1 MQPTEDSASAGRGT
15 TIAQPVQESERIA
28 TLDVLRGFA
37 ILGILIPNIFFF
49 AIPLTASLDAS
60 TLPDEGLASTI
71 AWAFMKIF
79 AEFKFVSL
87 FSLLFGVGM
96 IVQMNRAK
104 AKGAAFAGIYLRRLL
119 LLAGIGLFHA
129 LFIWY
134 GDILFAYAVIGFA
147 VFFLR
152 ELPARTLMF
161 SGIASLILS
170 LILAASCL
178 GLAALTSGMETNQR
192 TAQVEDDR
200 EAADTQASSSAVAD
214 DDRWERFIN
223 ALSSATG
230 EPGDPNFA
238 EAERV
243 AYGEGPFAA
252 TMVMRGVTWLF
263 ILVFSALSG
272 FAFRVIGMFLIGAAL
287 MKLGFFSDQFASTH
301 RKLLL
306 IALPLGLL
314 LEFTAF
320 GLAAATGFQNALVVT
335 AGEILHQ
342 FASIFVC
349 FGYLGAIAVI
359 VRAGVL
365 GWLQTG
371 LAAVGRTALSNYLAQ
386 SIIATSIMYWWGL
399 GLFDQFSRAE
409 LLGLAAIIFT
419 VQMIV
424 SVLWLKV
431 FRFGPVEWLWR
442 SMTYFRPQPF
452 LRSA

>member
-1 MQPTEDSASAGRGT
+1 MPPTEEPATAGRGT
-15 TIAQPVQESERIA
+15 TIAQPVHESERIA

-49 AIPLTASLDAS
+49 GMPLTASLDTS
-60 TLPDEGLASTI
+60 TLPEEGLASTI

-96 IVQMNRAK
+96 IVQMNRAG
-104 AKGAAFAGIYLRRLL
+104 AKGAAFGPIYLRRLL
-119 LLAGIGLFHA
+119 LLGGIGLFHA

-134 GDILFAYAVIGFA
+134 GDILFVYAMIGFA

-152 ELPARTLMF
+152 ELPARKLLI
-161 SGIASLILS
+161 GGLALLILS
-170 LILAASCL
+170 VILAAGCL
-178 GLAALTSGMETNQR
+178 GIGAYAATMGENQR
-192 TAQVEDDR
+192 AAQIEDDH
-200 EAADTQASSSAVAD
+200 EAADAPASISPGAE

-223 ALSSATG
+223 AFSSMSG
-230 EPGDPNFA
+230 EPGDLNFA

-252 TMVMRGVTWLF
+252 TMIMRGVTWLF
-263 ILVFSALSG
+263 MLVFAALSG

-287 MKLGFFSDQFASTH
+287 MKLGFFSDRFASTH
-301 RKLLL
+301 RRLLL
-306 IALPLGLL
+306 IALPFGLL

-320 GLAAATGFQNALVVT
+320 GLAAATGFQNALIVT

-359 VRAGVL
+359 VRAGAF

-386 SIIATSIMYWWGL
+386 SVIVTSIMYWWGL
-399 GLFDQFSRAE
+399 GQFGHFSRAE

-419 VQMIV
+419 VQV
-424 SVLWLKV
+424 VFSVLWLKT

-442 SMTYFRPQPF
+442 SMTYLRLQP
-452 LRSA
+452 LRRSA